1 MSNILSSIITS
12 SNLGMSQFLICT
24 IASIVLGLIIAY
36 IHSYKNRSTSG
47 FLLTVG
53 LIPVIVQVIIMLVNG
68 NLGAGVAVAGAFSLV
83 RFRSA
88 PGTAREIVS
97 LFLAMTV
104 GLATGMGYVIIAVI
118 MVIIVGILTAI
129 LPLLFN
135 GNSRGRQLQITVPES
150 LDYEGAFEDIMRKY
164 TDKHEMLYVK
174 TVQMG
179 TAYKLIYEVL
189 MKNEVSAKNF
199 LDEIRIRNGNLEVS
213 IGREIDRKEETSL

>member
-12 SNLGMSQFLICT
+12 SNIGMSQFLICT

-118 MVIIVGILTAI
+118 MVIIVGIMTAI

-189 MKNEVSAKNF
+189 MKNEVSVKNF

>member
-1 MSNILSSIITS
+1 MSNVLSSIITS
-12 SNLGMSQFLICT
+12 SNIGMSQFLICT

-118 MVIIVGILTAI
+118 MVIIVGIMTAI

-189 MKNEVSAKNF
+189 MKNEVSVKNF

>member
-1 MSNILSSIITS
+1 MLSSIITS
-12 SNLGMSQFLICT
+12 SDIGMSQFLICT
-24 IASIVLGLIIAY
+24 AVSIILGLIIAY

-97 LFLAMTV
+97 LFLAMTA
-104 GLATGMGYVIIAVI
+104 GLATGMGYLIIAAI
-118 MVIIVGILTAI
+118 MVIIVGIMTVI

-189 MKNEVSAKNF
+189 MKNEVSVKNF

>member
-1 MSNILSSIITS
+1 
-12 SNLGMSQFLICT
+12 
-24 IASIVLGLIIAY
+24 
-36 IHSYKNRSTSG
+36 
-47 FLLTVG
+47 
-53 LIPVIVQVIIMLVNG
+53 
-68 NLGAGVAVAGAFSLV
+68 
-83 RFRSA
+83 
-88 PGTAREIVS
+88 
-97 LFLAMTV
+97 
-104 GLATGMGYVIIAVI
+104 MGYVIIAVI
-118 MVIIVGILTAI
+118 MVIIVGIMTAI

-189 MKNEVSAKNF
+189 MKNEVSVKNF

>member
-12 SNLGMSQFLICT
+12 SNIGMSQFLICT

-68 NLGAGVAVAGAFSLV
+68 NLGAGVAVAGAFSVV

-118 MVIIVGILTAI
+118 MVIIVGIMTAI

-189 MKNEVSAKNF
+189 MKNEVSVKNF
-199 LDEIRIRNGNLEVS
+199 LDEIRIRNEQ
-213 IGREIDRKEETSL
+213 SLVFCSFL